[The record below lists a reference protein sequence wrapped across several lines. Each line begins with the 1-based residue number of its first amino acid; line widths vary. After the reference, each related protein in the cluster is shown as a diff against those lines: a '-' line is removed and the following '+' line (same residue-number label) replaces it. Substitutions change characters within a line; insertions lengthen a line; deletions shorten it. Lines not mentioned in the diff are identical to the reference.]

1 MLKKWSL
8 PTQLETPQTPEGL
21 KRFVSSGTDID
32 CALFKY
38 SVENHNSLDIP
49 PLSLASFLAVYGCVY
64 QF

>member
-1 MLKKWSL
+1 MEF
-8 PTQLETPQTPEGL
+8 THTQTPEGS